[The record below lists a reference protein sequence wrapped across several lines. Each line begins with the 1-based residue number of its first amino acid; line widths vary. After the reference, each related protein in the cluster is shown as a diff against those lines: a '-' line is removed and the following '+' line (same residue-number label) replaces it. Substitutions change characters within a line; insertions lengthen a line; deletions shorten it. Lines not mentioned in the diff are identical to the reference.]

1 MSIRQRIKHKL
12 VKIPLFGTVILFVFR
27 AKIAFEYWTS
37 ILLSLFFW
45 LFKSREF
52 TNFTYDLTPNNKR
65 YLASLIASITNKNYH
80 EIMDY
85 IQEIDNN
92 FVLKQHIE
100 TITKKSSERFVADSE
115 ARFGRRIGWY
125 AFVRA
130 IKPKIV
136 VETGVDKGIGSC
148 VLTAALIK
156 NKEEGYEGYYYGT
169 DINPDAGYLLSGK
182 YKEYG
187 EVLYGDSIESL
198 KNLSQRI
205 DIFINDSD
213 HSAEYEAKEY
223 ETILDK
229 LSPQAI
235 VLGDNAHVSDKLL
248 NFSLSTG
255 RQFIFFQEKPYKHW
269 YPGAGIGIAFKR
281 TQNI

>member
-1 MSIRQRIKHKL
+1 MFTRQKHIL
-12 VKIPLFGTVILFVFR
+12 VRIPLLGTAILFVFR
-27 AKIAFEYWTS
+27 AKIAFEYFTG
-37 ILLSLFFW
+37 ILSSLFSW

-65 YLASLIASITNKNYH
+65 YLASLMANITNKSYG
-80 EIMDY
+80 EIMGY
-85 IQEIDNN
+85 ISEIDKDV
-92 FVLKQHIE
+92 VLKQHIE
-100 TITKKSSERFVADSE
+100 TITKNNSGRFAADSE

-136 VETGVDKGIGSC
+136 VETGVDKGIGAC
-148 VLTAALIK
+148 VLTAALMK

-169 DINPDAGYLLSGK
+169 DINPNAGYLLSGK

-187 EVLYGDSIESL
+187 EVLYGDSIKSL
-198 KNLSQRI
+198 MNLNKKI
-205 DIFINDSD
+205 DLFINDSD
-213 HSAEYEAKEY
+213 HSPEYEAKEY
-223 ETILDK
+223 EIILDK

-235 VLGDNAHVSDKLL
+235 VLGDNSHATDKLL
-248 NFSLSTG
+248 NFSIVIG

-281 TQNI
+281 TQ